1 MYQDIFDN
9 TTSIA
14 YVNGHIL
21 PLGGFYKLNQVI
33 QKLSLDPVGTSV
45 QMKMNL
51 IAEIQA
57 KGKDTSLTM
66 WDISPFLDKIT
77 PMINNIIAREP
88 SLKASLE
95 MEINMAVGNDFFGQ
109 SHALAKKNTLTK
121 TSSSSS

>member
-33 QKLSLDPVGTSV
+33 QNFLWT
-45 QMKMNL
+45 MKMNL
-51 IAEIQA
+51 IAEISA

-66 WDISPFLDKIT
+66 
-77 PMINNIIAREP
+77 REASALP
-88 SLKASLE
+88 SLWLR
-95 MEINMAVGNDFFGQ
+95 
-109 SHALAKKNTLTK
+109 
-121 TSSSSS
+121 